1 MVVALLIYVVGLCLM
16 NGMLTSEFVRKTQL
30 EADQLAAQQ
39 IQQTLHPPKLQQLSG
54 YQLEMFYRPLRDVG
68 GDYFHRSTRRPDAH
82 RGR

>member
-39 IQQTLHPPKLQQLSG
+39 IQQTLHPQKLQQLSG
-54 YQLEMFYRPLRDVG
+54 YQLEMF
-68 GDYFHRSTRRPDAH
+68 
-82 RGR
+82 

>member
-39 IQQTLHPPKLQQLSG
+39 IQQTLHPPRLQQLSG
-54 YQLEMFYRPLRDVG
+54 YQLEMFYRPLRGVG
-68 GDYFHRSTRRPDAH
+68 GDYFDIIAYGEKTRTA
-82 RGR
+82 